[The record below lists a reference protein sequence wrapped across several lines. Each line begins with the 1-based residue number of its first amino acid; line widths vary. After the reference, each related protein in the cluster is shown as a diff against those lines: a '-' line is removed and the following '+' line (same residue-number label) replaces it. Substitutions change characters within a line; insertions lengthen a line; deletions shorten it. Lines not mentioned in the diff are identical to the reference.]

1 MTFWNTPFGSQTF
14 AQIVTCGICGLITT
28 QPALSSTVMA
38 TNHDFLTS
46 TTEQSVQPVRQPNS
60 KPEKFMEVSRSQSD
74 LAGGSRGARGAGK
87 PPQGPR
93 ELADPPTTAAA
104 SSGGGGSSPA
114 APRSVHLP
122 EEQEIRKT
130 ANANFAAAP
139 IFPRR
144 RGSRRK
150 FSLDIQFPGS
160 SSETNLLV

>member
-1 MTFWNTPFGSQTF
+1 M
-14 AQIVTCGICGLITT
+14 
-28 QPALSSTVMA
+28 QPNRRCHPVLWPQ
-38 TNHDFLTS
+38 NHDFLTS
-46 TTEQSVQPVRQPNS
+46 TTTEQALLSVTSLTQNEENS
-60 KPEKFMEVSRSQSD
+60 WRFPDHSQT
-74 LAGGSRGARGAGK
+74 LGGGSRGARVGGGGELPRLHRSSPTQQQPR
-87 PPQGPR
+87 PP
-93 ELADPPTTAAA
+93 AAAA
-104 SSGGGGSSPA
+104 SSRCSPA
-114 APRSVHLP
+114 APRSRHLP